1 MRNESTYTISIDL
14 NISYRQP
21 KCSIDR
27 ADAEEE
33 LTDLLAEHQETI
45 ARMIADLI
53 DLDVDVDDVETAQYQ
68 GSRVRV

>member
-14 NISYRQP
+14 NIQYRQP

-33 LTDLLAEHQETI
+33 LTDLISEHQETI
-45 ARMIADLI
+45 AKMIADLI
-53 DLDVDVDDVETAQYQ
+53 DQDVDIDQIETAQYQ